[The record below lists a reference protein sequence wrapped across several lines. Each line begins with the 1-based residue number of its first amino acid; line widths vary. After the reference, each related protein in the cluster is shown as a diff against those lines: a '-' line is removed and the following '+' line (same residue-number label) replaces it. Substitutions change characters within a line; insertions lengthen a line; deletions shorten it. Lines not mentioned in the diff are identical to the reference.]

1 MVVLWHLSRRQP
13 AMCYEKWRHLL
24 KKIQETLYIRQ
35 WFLGPLQHRPL
46 GTSHSSPNRHQLP
59 RHIFLNLIN
68 VWNLVPFKSDFSF
81 GTSQKS
87 QGTESGLLGGWVTWV
102 IWCFTKKLCARR
114 GTWVSVLSWWRCQ
127 SPVAHSCGRLNHLD
141 GLREGMFKL
150 NTKFDADSLLYSLSH
165 FECNSHTVHMLTQ
178 QHPPPPL
185 TPSEVIIVHTRAF
198 QSTLLGR
205 QVTLMLCKPFS
216 SY

>member
-35 WFLGPLQHRPL
+35 WFLGPLQHRHL

-150 NTKFDADSLLYSLSH
+150 NTKFDADSLLYLLILNVMAHSTHAHSVASTTRTD
-165 FECNSHTVHMLTQ
+165 EYSK
-178 QHPPPPL
+178 
-185 TPSEVIIVHTRAF
+185 VIIVHACAF
-198 QSTLLGR
+198 QSTLLDC
-205 QVTLMLCKPFS
+205 QVTSMTCKPNS
-216 SY
+216 LC